1 MKNST
6 GNKPF
11 LQQINAKER
20 KIKGYL
26 SFQSNQEKN
35 TKLILKEGHPTKY
48 LTSTL
53 QNCQDHQTQKSLQNC
68 HSQEG
73 PRDIG
78 ITCNVISGM
87 QSWHR

>member
-1 MKNST
+1 MKNSI

-20 KIKGYL
+20 KIKRNL
-26 SFQSNQEKN
+26 SFHSNHEKN

-53 QNCQDHQTQKSLQNC
+53 QNCQEHQTEKSAKL
-68 HSQEG
+68 SQ
-73 PRDIG
+73 PRRAQG
-78 ITCNVISGM
+78 YRTTTCKVISGM
-87 QSWHR
+87 